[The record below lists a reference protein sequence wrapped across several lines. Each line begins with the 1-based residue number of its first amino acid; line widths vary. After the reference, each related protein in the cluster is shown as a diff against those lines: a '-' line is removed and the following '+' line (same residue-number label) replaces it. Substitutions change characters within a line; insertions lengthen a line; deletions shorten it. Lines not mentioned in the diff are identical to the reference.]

1 MKLITRDTDYAIR
14 ALCYI
19 MKGGHKVV
27 SSAEMVSKLHI
38 PRPFLRKILQVLNK
52 KGILGST
59 KGLGGGFEASVPP
72 DRIFLVDLMEIFQ
85 GPFSLNECLLR
96 NLACPHKK
104 NCSLKKKIDAIEQ
117 YVISQ
122 LRSIRIADL
131 LKKRGSRRGKKKNNQ
146 N

>member
-19 MKGGHKVV
+19 MKVSHKVV

-52 KGILGST
+52 KGVLKST
-59 KGLGGGFEASVPP
+59 KGLGGGFEVSVPP
-72 DRIFLVDLMEIFQ
+72 ENIFLVDLIEIFQ
-85 GPFSLNECLLR
+85 GPLRLNECLLK
-96 NLACPHKK
+96 NMLCPHKK
-104 NCSLKKKIDAIEQ
+104 NCCLKKKIDAIER

-131 LKKRGSRRGKKKNNQ
+131 LQTKGGRHGKKKDNQ